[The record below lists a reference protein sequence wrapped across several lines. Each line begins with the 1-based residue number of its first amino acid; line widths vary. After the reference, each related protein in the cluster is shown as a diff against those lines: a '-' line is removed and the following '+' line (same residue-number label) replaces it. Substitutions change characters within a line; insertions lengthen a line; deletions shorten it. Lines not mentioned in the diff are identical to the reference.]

1 MLPFQKNLT
10 NSFYSVLSLPSSA
23 MGFALSIQIAALSW
37 LLSTEFGLDIHDIG
51 FVWAAGPL
59 AGILGQVIVG
69 IISDKV
75 WMWNGRRRPFIIIGG
90 VLAALSLLA
99 LPNIDVISSSMG
111 IEGILGV
118 AIVVA
123 LTLDLSINVS
133 FNPTRSI
140 IADVTP
146 KGHERTKG
154 YTWMQTIS
162 GSFGILAYAVGYFWN
177 NYALIYMGVGLVF
190 VMSVLP
196 PLFITEP
203 ESLEDESQPKA
214 EETMSFMRGLLI
226 IQPLWGFIIYSIYA
240 FVLRLAGIEVEHY
253 WVEAGCLLLTFF
265 LIFKTLMAQ
274 EQTQADGTSEKGF
287 QKVLAAHS
295 FTWIGIQ
302 SMFVYII
309 AFINQNLP
317 DLTDIESGRVI
328 NASFFILSLVSAILP
343 VLMLEPLAKKFGR
356 VKVHAYAMASMAI
369 AYLALSQLGTN
380 PYSIY
385 LMMAFLGIGWAAT
398 ISLPFAIMSQKV
410 NAAKMG
416 LYMGLFNLSV
426 VLPQLVASL
435 GVGKFL
441 NQVEDKNMLFIVCGV
456 CLAISA
462 FAWFSVKEDPV
473 SETSDDALAQGASGH

>member
-75 WMWNGRRRPFIIIGG
+75 WIWNGRRRPFIVVGG
-90 VLAALSLLA
+90 TLAALSLLA
-99 LPNIDVISSSMG
+99 LPNIDVISAALG
-111 IEGILGV
+111 INGILGV
-118 AIVVA
+118 AIIVA

-162 GSFGILAYAVGYFWN
+162 GSFGVLAYFIGTFWN
-177 NYALIYMGVGLVF
+177 NYALIYLGVGLVF
-190 VMSVLP
+190 VMSVIP
-196 PLFITEP
+196 TLFITEP
-203 ESLEDESQPKA
+203 TSLEDESQPQSS
-214 EETMSFMRGLLI
+214 ETMSFFRGLQV
-226 IQPLWGFIIYSIYA
+226 IQPLWGFIIYSVYA
-240 FVLRLAGIEVEHY
+240 FALRLAGIEVEHY
-253 WVEAGCLLLTFF
+253 WMELGCLLLT
-265 LIFKTLMAQ
+265 LILMIKTLAAK
-274 EQTQADGTSEKGF
+274 EQIQADGTSEKGF

-295 FTWIGIQ
+295 FTWIGVQ

-309 AFINQNLP
+309 AFLNQNLP
-317 DLTDIESGRVI
+317 ELSDVESGQVI
-328 NASFFILSLVSAILP
+328 SASFLVLSIVSAILP
-343 VLMLEPLAKKFGR
+343 VALLEPLAKKYGK
-356 VKVHAYAMASMAI
+356 VKVHAYAMVSMAI
-369 AYLALSQLGTN
+369 AYFALSHLGGSRYT
-380 PYSIY
+380 IY
-385 LMMAFLGIGWAAT
+385 IMMAFLGIGWAAT

-441 NQVEDKNMLFIVCGV
+441 NQVEDKNLLFVICGI

-462 FAWFSVKEDPV
+462 LAWFSVKEDTI
-473 SETSDDALAQGASGH
+473 SEESGEPIPQGAGGH